1 MKEETLELDKFL
13 TLRKTIPL
21 LDARSEGEFL
31 QSHIP
36 GAINIPILNNTE
48 RQSVGTIYKHE
59 GSDNAVL
66 KGFELVGPRFHT
78 IIKKALE
85 LFPDK
90 KILIYCWR
98 GGMRSEIMSW
108 LLGLSG
114 FEVYRL
120 KGGYKAYRTKT
131 FITVRQDYN
140 YLVLGGKTGV
150 GKTRLLKKLREREEQ
165 IIDLE
170 GLANHK
176 GSSFGG
182 IGMES
187 QPSVEQFENLIA
199 EELFQIPPEE
209 IIWIENESRRI
220 GKVVLPNQLYDILT
234 NSPLIEI
241 ERSVDQRI
249 ELIHAEYGSLPKE
262 ELLLAVSRLKKK
274 LGGLKTHECIQAI
287 ENNQPTIWITLLLHY
302 YDKAYEF
309 DLEKN
314 HTSQSVRFDMSDS
327 LLETEIDQLL
337 EFKKNLQWK
346 I

>member
-1 MKEETLELDKFL
+1 MKEEILELEEFL
-13 TLRKTIPL
+13 ALRKIIPL

-36 GAINIPILNNTE
+36 GAINIPILNDTE
-48 RQSVGTIYKHE
+48 RQSVGAIYKQE

-66 KGFELVGPRFHT
+66 KGFDLVGPRFHT
-78 IIKKALE
+78 IIKKAIE
-85 LFPDK
+85 LFPGK

-108 LLGLSG
+108 LLSLSG
-114 FEVYRL
+114 FKVYRL

-131 FITVRQDYN
+131 FTTVRQN
-140 YLVLGGKTGV
+140 HKYLVLGGKTGV
-150 GKTRLLKKLREREEQ
+150 GKTRLLKRLREREEH
-165 IIDLE
+165 IIELE

-182 IGMES
+182 IGMKS

-199 EELFQIPPEE
+199 EELFQVQSED

-220 GKVVLPNQLYDILT
+220 GKVILPKELYDTLS
-234 NSPLIEI
+234 NAPMIEI
-241 ERSVDQRI
+241 ERSMEQRI
-249 ELIHAEYGSLPKE
+249 KLIIYEYGSLPIE
-262 ELLLAVSRLKKK
+262 ELISAVNRLRKK
-274 LGGLKTHECIQAI
+274 LGGLNTSQCIQAI
-287 ENNQPTIWITLLLHY
+287 ENNQPTTWITHLLYY
-302 YDKAYEF
+302 YDKAYQF

-314 HTSQSVRFDMSDS
+314 HTSQRIKFDMSTG

-337 EFKKNLQWK
+337 EFKTKFQWK
-346 I
+346 N

>member
-1 MKEETLELDKFL
+1 MKEEILELDEFL
-13 TLRKTIPL
+13 TLRKIIPL

-36 GAINIPILNNTE
+36 GAINVPILNDIE
-48 RQSVGTIYKHE
+48 RQSVGTIYKQE

-90 KILIYCWR
+90 KILVYCWR

-108 LLGLSG
+108 LLSLSG
-114 FEVYRL
+114 FKIYRL

-131 FITVRQDYN
+131 FFTVRQN
-140 YLVLGGKTGV
+140 HKYLVLGGKTGV
-150 GKTRLLKKLREREEQ
+150 GKTRLLQKLRERDEQ

-199 EELFQIPPEE
+199 EELFQIPSED

-220 GKVVLPNQLYDILT
+220 GKVILPKELYDTLS
-234 NSPLIEI
+234 NAPLIEI
-241 ERSVDQRI
+241 ERSMDQRI
-249 ELIHAEYGSLPKE
+249 ELIMEEYGSLPKE
-262 ELLLAVSRLKKK
+262 ELLLGVNRLRKK
-274 LGGLKTHECIQAI
+274 LGGLNTTQCIQAI
-287 ENNQPTIWITLLLHY
+287 ENNQPIIWITLLLYY

-309 DLEKN
+309 DLDKN
-314 HTSQSVRFDMSDS
+314 HTSQRVRFDMSDS
-327 LLETEIDQLL
+327 LTETEIDQLL
-337 EFKKNLQWK
+337 EFKTNFQWK